1 MKFFSQPTYEVQ
13 PQIDPSVLI
22 CDDARILGDVRIG
35 AYSSVWYGAIMRADF
50 GSIRIGEGSNVQ
62 EHVLVHMSRGTSVTI
77 GDRVSIGHGAKLHGC
92 HIEDD
97 CIIGMGSLVMN
108 NVVIGRNSIVAAG
121 STVHKGVFPPNSL
134 IVGGK
139 VVRSTTQADWD
150 KIRANANEY
159 RELVLRS
166 LPSLEFGCAAGHAS
180 DAREPADYMAMA
192 A

>member
-1 MKFFSQPTYEVQ
+1 MKFFSQPTYDTQ
-13 PQIDPSVLI
+13 PQIDASVLV
-22 CDDARILGDVRIG
+22 CDDARILGDVSVGR
-35 AYSSVWYGAIMRADF
+35 YSSIWYGAILRADF
-50 GSIRIGEGSNVQ
+50 GSIRIGEASNVQ
-62 EHVLVHMSRGTSVTI
+62 EHVLIHMSRGTSVTI

-121 STVHKGVFPPNSL
+121 TTVHKGVFPPNSL

-150 KIRANANEY
+150 KIRINANEY

-166 LPSLEFGCAAGHAS
+166 LPSLDFGCSSVFAGDSPETADLMAIAA
-180 DAREPADYMAMA
+180 
-192 A
+192 